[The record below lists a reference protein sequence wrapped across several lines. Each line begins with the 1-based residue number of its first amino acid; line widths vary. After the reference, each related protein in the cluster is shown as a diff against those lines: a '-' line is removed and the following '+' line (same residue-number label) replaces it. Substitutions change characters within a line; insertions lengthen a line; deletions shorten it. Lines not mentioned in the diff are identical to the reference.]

1 MIIVMMMVMMMTS
14 SLRGDRDVFN
24 RDRQT
29 DYYNTKVY
37 KSKPTIPFNLQLLIA
52 AAV

>member
-29 DYYNTKVY
+29 DYYNTKVCDCI
-37 KSKPTIPFNLQLLIA
+37 T
-52 AAV
+52 V